1 MNEELD
7 ILPVL
12 EDPTRPKYRDV
23 HPWLLKPAF
32 RLAIVGASASGKSN
46 YLMNLFRGK
55 YYGGKDPCFNR
66 IYCFSPNLGLDSTT
80 RELKNMCG
88 ESNMYM
94 HYKDSI
100 IDGIIERQKMMDEAR
115 DKVLIIAD
123 DLIALGCS
131 PLAKIFTSSTYL
143 RHLDCSIIYL
153 TQTFSGHY
161 SIPPVVKNN
170 LEGCVM
176 FRCPS
181 NKQIENFCN
190 DLQGTFGDKDS
201 IRAMLEDTTKKPYH
215 FGFFDYRNLRV
226 FHNHQKEIWRKF
238 NEHGD
243 YNPPYKRGDMSRNEM
258 ETDEN

>member
-1 MNEELD
+1 MDELD

-12 EDPTRPKYRDV
+12 EDPDRPVYRDV
-23 HPWLLKPAF
+23 NKNLLKPPF
-32 RLAIVGASASGKSN
+32 RLAIIGSSASGKSN
-46 YLMNLFRGK
+46 YLMNIVARKNF
-55 YYGGKDPCFNR
+55 YGGDKPCFNR
-66 IYCFSPNLGLDSTT
+66 IYVFSPNLGLDSTT
-80 RELKNMCG
+80 RALKDIAG
-88 ESNMYM
+88 EGNIYM
-94 HYKDSI
+94 NYKDSI
-100 IDGIIERQKMMDEAR
+100 VDGIIERQKAMGDAR
-115 DKVLIIAD
+115 DRVLIIAD

-190 DLQGTFGDKDS
+190 DLQGTFGEKDS
-201 IRAMLEDTTKKPYH
+201 IRAMLEDTTREPYN

-226 FHNHQKEIWRKF
+226 FHNHKKQIWKKYDE
-238 NEHGD
+238 NGN
-243 YNPPYKRGDMSRNEM
+243 YNADYKRGDDMRLGDSLTE
-258 ETDEN
+258 